1 MEKSLEQCGSLAPV
15 LLHRKNGTDWLVTCR
30 LSDLVKVSTEV
41 LRAG

>member
-30 LSDLVKVSTEV
+30 LSDLATVAGEI